1 MASRAVRKSYPNPVL
16 PRRSR
21 TSMVSVTTV
30 SKSSQGSLYMQAR
43 DTDLSEKGKEPAD
56 SASQKAKKMA
66 SDLSEKGK
74 ESMKIPTELSERGKE
89 SMKSASEKGKGLKK
103 VRDAL
108 ETAKENDKGER
119 ARGQRRC
126 QS

>member
-30 SKSSQGSLYMQAR
+30 SKSSQAR